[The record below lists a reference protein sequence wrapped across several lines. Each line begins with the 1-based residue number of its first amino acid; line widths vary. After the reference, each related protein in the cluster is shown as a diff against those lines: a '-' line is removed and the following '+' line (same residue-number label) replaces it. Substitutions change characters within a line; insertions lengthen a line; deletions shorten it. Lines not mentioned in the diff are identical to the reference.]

1 MSGIGNCFYRRLHCT
16 LKNIVKKISELRIFA
31 EKSAEMKAFLPF
43 MILSTILAVSCQN
56 KINKESGNELI
67 TSGTWQFVNE
77 NDTTNFL
84 LNEGG
89 TYQISIIKSEGNDKS
104 VLSDSGTYRSLGF
117 NIFELTPLEVKKDG
131 ALQTLTSSYIYRIE
145 PTDNKTAVFS
155 PGHLMKRIEGE
166 RDQLTNCTFESML
179 ARGEFNYM
187 FTRYT
192 FKEDSLFRF
201 VAYSQTEEIH
211 TSDFKP
217 DLPFQIQISDSVFS
231 TIRTGPDKKLYI
243 QDYSYQLYDDLL
255 FFGKSN
261 EPATFKK
268 IEK

>member
-1 MSGIGNCFYRRLHCT
+1 
-16 LKNIVKKISELRIFA
+16 
-31 EKSAEMKAFLPF
+31 MKAFLPF